1 MPRKQRF
8 YDAEEEVPLDGVIPR
23 AERSRVVEQ
32 TRKGRRACI
41 GSSMRSRSC
50 KACGSACGVRRYGF
64 PGAQRYRNP
73 DDDLPPDFPTQR
85 PAYYQALDK
94 PLAVDTF
101 LTDLQHQMTQA
112 LQRLDTGMPTNT
124 GVKILQRRGWIRVS
138 PASANRIPT
147 LAHLKAEVLRRWP

>member
-1 MPRKQRF
+1 MHRVKDEIAVLQGLR
-8 YDAEEEVPLDGVIPR
+8 
-23 AERSRVVEQ
+23 ERLR
-32 TRKGRRACI
+32 
-41 GSSMRSRSC
+41 C
-50 KACGSACGVRRYGF
+50 KEIWV

-101 LTDLQHQMTQA
+101 LSDLQHQMTQA
-112 LQRLDTGMPTNT
+112 LQHLDTSMPTNT
-124 GVKILQRRGWIRVS
+124 GVKILQRPRGWIRVS